1 VAAVAREPLAATP
14 AKPVARPPA
23 IATPAA
29 KPKPALATENGALSG
44 PLPRPDVAARPVAR
58 PSRSPL
64 SDPALQ

>member
-14 AKPVARPPA
+14 TKPVARPPA
-23 IATPAA
+23 IVTPAA
-29 KPKPALATENGALSG
+29 KPKPALATENA
-44 PLPRPDVAARPVAR
+44 LPRPDVAARPVAR